1 MKTHSVG
8 SRFSYSREFE
18 CYDSVKKSTE
28 KVNDFN
34 EVSAEQIQEKKFV
47 KSSFPTNI
55 QFFQIRRDITA
66 GHPARKP
73 ENKTIFS

>member
-28 KVNDFN
+28 KLNDFN
-34 EVSAEQIQEKKFV
+34 EVSKEQIQEKKVV
-47 KSSFPTNI
+47 KSNSPTNI
-55 QFFQIRRDITA
+55 QFFQIWCDITV
-66 GHPARKP
+66 GQLARKP